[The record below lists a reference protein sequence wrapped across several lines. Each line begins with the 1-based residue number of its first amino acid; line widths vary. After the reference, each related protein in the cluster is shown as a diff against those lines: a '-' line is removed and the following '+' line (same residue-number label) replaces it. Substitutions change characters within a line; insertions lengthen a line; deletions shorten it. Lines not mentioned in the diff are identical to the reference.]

1 MKSTLI
7 SRAGCLPYNPKLTE
21 RAREL
26 RKNMTSAEKE
36 LWYHYLRYHR
46 LTFHRQKIIENY
58 IVDFYCSKAL
68 LVIEIDGDS
77 HFTSEAIEYDS
88 NRTAILE
95 AYGIQV
101 IRFTNYE
108 VINCFERV
116 CLKINELVELRLTK
130 PSVKKEK
137 PLSPL

>member
-1 MKSTLI
+1 MKSALI

-26 RKNMTSAEKE
+26 RKNMTTAEKE

-46 LTFHRQKIIENY
+46 MTFHRQKIIENY

-68 LVIEIDGDS
+68 LVIEVDGDS
-77 HFTSEAIEYDS
+77 HFTSEAIEYDF

-95 AYGIQV
+95 AYGIKV
-101 IRFTNYE
+101 IRFTNLE
-108 VINCFERV
+108 VMNDFERV
-116 CLKINELVELRLTK
+116 CLNINELVEQRLLK
-130 PSVKKEK
+130 SSIKKK
-137 PLSPL
+137 KTP

>member
-1 MKSTLI
+1 MSALI

-26 RKNMTSAEKE
+26 RKNMTKAEKE
-36 LWYHYLRYHR
+36 LWYHYLRYNR

-77 HFTSEAIEYDS
+77 HFTNEAIEYDF

-95 AYGIQV
+95 AYGIKV

-108 VINCFERV
+108 VINDFERV
-116 CLKINELVELRLTK
+116 CLNINELVEQRLSKSSIKESK
-130 PSVKKEK
+130 P
-137 PLSPL
+137 PSPL